1 LQDSIVLVSTPQD
14 PSDATKPSFSIDSQ
28 LLWDLLIYDKAGRTD
43 AGLDRSVLGASEDSD
58 IPNRT
63 MQGVDDEFNLVGSF
77 GISGHKAVQQ
87 ENEAYAPSEGEPE
100 PDAADADPVLADM
113 GISFEDMYFEGMGS
127 LGDAGTMFLQATDY
141 GRAIDGWLDIEAQT
155 GP

>member
-1 LQDSIVLVSTPQD
+1 
-14 PSDATKPSFSIDSQ
+14 
-28 LLWDLLIYDKAGRTD
+28 
-43 AGLDRSVLGASEDSD
+43 
-58 IPNRT
+58 

-77 GISGHKAVQQ
+77 GISGHKAVQK
-87 ENEAYAPSEGEPE
+87 ENEAYAPSEGQPEPE
-100 PDAADADPVLADM
+100 GAEENPVLADM

-141 GRAIDGWLDIEAQT
+141 GRAIGGWLDIETQT